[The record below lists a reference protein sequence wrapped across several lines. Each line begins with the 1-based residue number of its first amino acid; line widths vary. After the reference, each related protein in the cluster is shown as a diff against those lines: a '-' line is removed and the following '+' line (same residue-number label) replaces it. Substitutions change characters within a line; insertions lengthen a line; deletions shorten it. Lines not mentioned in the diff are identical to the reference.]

1 MKISISLPEELI
13 VKLDEEAGR
22 MYASRSSV
30 IGNACREYLAK
41 LEARK
46 MLPEIRAAIM
56 AAAAGKQLTDD
67 QKANVAA
74 FELLASTVE

>member
-1 MKISISLPEELI
+1 MKISISLPEEI
-13 VKLDEEAGR
+13 VAKLDEEAER

-30 IGNACREYLAK
+30 IGNACRDYLAK

-46 MLPEIRAAIM
+46 MLPEIRAAIV
-56 AAAAGKQLTDD
+56 AAAAGKKLSDD

-74 FELLASTVE
+74 FDLLASVIE